1 MTEEKQSVMLEIN
14 TAMTLIELIQAV
26 EDGFT
31 DRGVDAS
38 LLSEHDVE
46 GMALQL
52 WLEMRI
58 EENWT
63 GDNISCVL
71 MEQINE

>member
-1 MTEEKQSVMLEIN
+1 MLEIN
-14 TAMTLIELIQAV
+14 TAMTLIELIQAI

-38 LLSEHDVE
+38 LLSERDVE

-71 MEQINE
+71 MEQIIE